1 MSHSKLGIVGGP
13 DIKLS
18 EIKTLR
24 ATSNVLALYIWCSD
38 LVSMET

>member
-1 MSHSKLGIVGGP
+1 MYFSVSRET